1 MRVVL
6 DTNVLISALAFPGS
20 KPDQVLERVRRRETD
35 LFISSFILGELER
48 VLARKFR
55 HTTAEVR
62 QRVAAIRR
70 MATLVEPGERIH
82 LVEAMDD
89 DNRNLECAVA
99 ARADYLVTGDR
110 EHLLP
115 LRSVQGI
122 PIITP
127 AALIE
132 LLDAAGPAVE
142 HRS

>member
-20 KPDQVLERVRRRETD
+20 KPDQILERVRRRETD

-89 DNRNLECAVA
+89 DNRILECAVA

-127 AALIE
+127 AAFVALS
-132 LLDAAGPAVE
+132 DSAGPALE
-142 HRS
+142 RRS

>member
-20 KPDQVLERVRRRETD
+20 TPDQILQRVRRRETD

-82 LVEAMDD
+82 LVEAIDD
-89 DNRNLECAVA
+89 DNRILECAVA

-127 AALIE
+127 AAFVALS
-132 LLDAAGPAVE
+132 DPAGPALE
-142 HRS
+142 RRS